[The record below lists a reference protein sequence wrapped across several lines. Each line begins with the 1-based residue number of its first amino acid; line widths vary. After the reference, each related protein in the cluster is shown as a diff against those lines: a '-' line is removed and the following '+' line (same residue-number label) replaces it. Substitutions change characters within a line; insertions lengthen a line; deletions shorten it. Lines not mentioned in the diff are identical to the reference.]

1 MMFTAPADEK
11 ELQAALSQADERT
24 YLIAGGT
31 DLLIHL
37 QNRKETDCSF
47 IDLTKVK
54 ELQGI
59 REEKDWIDIGALV
72 TMTELCAS
80 PLVKEELRALYLA
93 AYHLGSEQIRNR
105 ATLGG
110 AIANASQSSD
120 CSVVLFAYGAL
131 VEIFS
136 AQGERRKVPMDQFI
150 TGREKTCLDRGEAVS
165 RILIPRQER
174 SSMFGKVGA
183 RKAVTIAKINC
194 AMDFRREEGL
204 IQKVSIYLGAVGVKP
219 VEARLLEN
227 YFQGKSFAE
236 IALQDVQE
244 LGKEEVE
251 KAIPTRPSRFYKR
264 VAVQG
269 LLEDMIGALP

>member
-1 MMFTAPADEK
+1 MFTAPADEK

-194 AMDFRREEGL
+194 AMDFRMEEGL
-204 IQKVSIYLGAVGVKP
+204 IQKVSIYLGGGRSKAGGS
-219 VEARLLEN
+219 
-227 YFQGKSFAE
+227 QT
-236 IALQDVQE
+236 
-244 LGKEEVE
+244 LGKLFPRE
-251 KAIPTRPSRFYKR
+251 IFC
-264 VAVQG
+264 
-269 LLEDMIGALP
+269 

>member
-80 PLVKEELRALYLA
+80 PLVKEELRALSLA

-174 SSMFGKVGA
+174 SSMFGKV
-183 RKAVTIAKINC
+183 
-194 AMDFRREEGL
+194 EEGL
-204 IQKVSIYLGAVGVKP
+204 IQKASIYLGAVGVKP

>member
-1 MMFTAPADEK
+1 MFTAPADEK
-11 ELQAALSQADERT
+11 ELQAALNRADGRT

-54 ELQGI
+54 EFQGI
-59 REEKDWIDIGALV
+59 REEKDWIDVGALV

-131 VEIFS
+131 VEILS
-136 AQGERRKVPMDQFI
+136 AQGERRKISMDQFI
-150 TGREKTCLDRGEAVS
+150 TDREKTCLKPGEAVS
-165 RILIPRQER
+165 RILIPRRKR

-194 AMDFRREEGL
+194 AMDFQLEAGL
-204 IQKVSIYLGAVGVKP
+204 IQKASIYLGAVGVKP
-219 VEARLLEN
+219 VEAGLLEN
-227 YFQGKSFAE
+227 YFQGKSFKQ
-236 IALQDVQE
+236 IVLQDVEE

>member
-11 ELQAALSQADERT
+11 ELQAALHQADGRT

-54 ELQGI
+54 EFQGI

-80 PLVKEELRALYLA
+80 SLVKEELRALYLA

-131 VEIFS
+131 VEILS
-136 AQGERRKVPMDQFI
+136 AQGERRKISMDQFI
-150 TGREKTCLDRGEAVS
+150 TGREKTCLEQGEAVS
-165 RILIPRQER
+165 RILIPRRKR

-194 AMDFRREEGL
+194 AMDFQLEGGL
-204 IQKVSIYLGAVGVKP
+204 IRKASIYLGAVGVKP
-219 VEARLLEN
+219 VEAKLLEN
-227 YFQGKSFAE
+227 YFQGKSFHQ